1 MSKFIWI
8 AVLISTMCSCSE
20 APKAGQWT
28 VVSSGGVHMVDHFN
42 LATGGVLNFQS
53 GGREYY
59 LSGDWSVSRSVK

>member
-1 MSKFIWI
+1 
-8 AVLISTMCSCSE
+8 
-20 APKAGQWT
+20 
-28 VVSSGGVHMVDHFN
+28 MVDHFN